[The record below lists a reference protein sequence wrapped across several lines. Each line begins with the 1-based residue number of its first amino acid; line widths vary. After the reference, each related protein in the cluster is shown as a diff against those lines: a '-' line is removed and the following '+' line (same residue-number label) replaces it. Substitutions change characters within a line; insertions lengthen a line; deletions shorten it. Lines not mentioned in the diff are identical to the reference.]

1 MLNVEKEMV
10 LLHVPVYQAYKEI
23 PTLSAN
29 QSVPSIQNV
38 HQTKHVSTRNVW
50 IHVQEYVEHM
60 HHVQYRTTTHHVPV
74 IQDTQETHLDTAR
87 ELQHVRLHFIGLLV
101 DDKNNL
107 FQCLHQQKLLIHVSH
122 LHVDQM
128 QFVMRETG
136 LHHVN
141 VSLITLEILML
152 HVDQSVLSTLIV
164 LKAKLVNNFT
174 ALIHAQEHVV

>member
-1 MLNVEKEMV
+1 MLNVEKEMEQP
-10 LLHVPVYQAYKEI
+10 LAHASQDYKEI
-23 PTLSAN
+23 HMLNANMNVPSTLSVPQTWPAYPT
-29 QSVPSIQNV
+29 SVE
-38 HQTKHVSTRNVW
+38 
-50 IHVQEYVEHM
+50 IHVQEYVEPMLHAVSTTTS
-60 HHVQYRTTTHHVPV
+60 HHVHV

-87 ELQHVRLHFIGLLV
+87 ESQHVRLHFIGLLV

-136 LHHVN
+136 LHHAN

-174 ALIHAQEHVV
+174 ALIHAQEHVE